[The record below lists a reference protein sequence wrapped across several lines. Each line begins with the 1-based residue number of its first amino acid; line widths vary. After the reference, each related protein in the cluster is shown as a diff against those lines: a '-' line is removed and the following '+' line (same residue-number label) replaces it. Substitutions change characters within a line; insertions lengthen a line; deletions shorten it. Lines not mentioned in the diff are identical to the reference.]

1 MDSGIEGNIEDEINI
16 EFGDEVDNE
25 ELSLNLKG
33 SVEGSSGV
41 REERLSGVKK
51 FKLEMEVEVKIDM
64 KKNKVVKKGKMI
76 RFEKLFVVLIES
88 FKIVVE

>member
-1 MDSGIEGNIEDEINI
+1 MDSGIEGNIEDEINV